1 MHHPGIAPH
10 EIETRSFEIIRKMV
24 DLSGLPPAAQALV
37 QRVVHATGDP
47 SFARLLRWSD
57 GALEAGIAALRAGT
71 PVVTDVE
78 MVRAGVSR
86 RRAERLGCFVAC
98 FLNAP
103 AVADEARRRGV
114 TRSAVAIERAAAAC
128 PEAVFALGNAPTALF
143 RLLDLVDAGRVRP
156 RLVIGTV
163 VGFVGAAEAKEA
175 LMARSDL
182 AWIAVRG
189 NKGGSNVAA
198 ACVNALMKT
207 ALAGAGG

>member
-1 MHHPGIAPH
+1 MSGPGIDPQN
-10 EIETRSFEIIRKMV
+10 IEAASFEIIRKMV
-24 DLSGLPPAAQALV
+24 DLSGLTPAEQGLV

-47 SFARLLRWSD
+47 SFAGLLRWSK
-57 GALEAGIAALRAGT
+57 GALDAGIEALRAGA

-86 RRAERLGCFVAC
+86 ARAERLGSFVAC

-103 AVADEARRRGV
+103 GVAEEARERGV
-114 TRSAVAIERAAAAC
+114 TRSSVATERAADAC

-143 RLLDLVDAGRVRP
+143 RLLELVDAGRVRP
-156 RLVIGTV
+156 RLVIGAV

-175 LMARSDL
+175 LMARTDL
-182 AWIAVRG
+182 AWIAVKG

-207 ALAGAGG
+207 ALEGAPG